1 MSKKKKRI
9 IYQKSR
15 ILKRVDRQNAFL
27 VDENSSNVNGA
38 AHVDMSL
45 KCIQPSAKLFIAQ
58 GYEKLGARMNVV
70 YVFARVTGPQVC
82 ALRQQKKNS
91 QAETV
96 QVCLKSPFEIAIQQ
110 KWEQREKK
118 GRKRREIGN
127 LQLVLFFINPALPF
141 FKE

>member
-38 AHVDMSL
+38 AHVDTSL

-70 YVFARVTGPQVC
+70 Y
-82 ALRQQKKNS
+82 
-91 QAETV
+91 
-96 QVCLKSPFEIAIQQ
+96 
-110 KWEQREKK
+110 
-118 GRKRREIGN
+118 
-127 LQLVLFFINPALPF
+127 LQ
-141 FKE
+141 E